1 MDQLNLFD
9 EINPKSFAVIFCSC
23 IMKDQ
28 FGIIW
33 ERQEIVST
41 ELSKDAAE
49 NLVKQKNEEIFPGK
63 TEYYKVLEM
72 KSVNILVG

>member
-33 ERQEIVST
+33 ERQEIVNT
-41 ELSKDAAE
+41 DLTKDAAE
-49 NLVKQKNEEIFPGK
+49 NLAKRKNEEIYSGK
-63 TEYYKVLEM
+63 LDYYKVLEM
-72 KSVNILVG
+72 KSVNILVN